1 MRALI
6 AFLAGFTLLTTSASA
21 QLVSR
26 SEDGTVDY
34 LLGAPVTSG
43 AAVEL
48 GVGDV
53 AWRERLRP
61 AQLVRLTSSGVER
74 MRPGRTRG
82 LESGEILFAYRLSS
96 GLAYCPTRVLGEG
109 SSRVQCYRDFDAD
122 GDFDGA
128 YVTISRG
135 IDSMI
140 LPGGLRGLIP
150 MPPVNYE
157 PVDVSAGPE
166 VEASVIYTGWRNGAP
181 RFRLRVEDEWLRD
194 EQICAPAGEGMCAV
208 NSVLLRVAPLDRGRA
223 RIELVEAAPQ
233 RGFRICFETEAPG
246 NPCRDS

>member
-1 MRALI
+1 MRALV
-6 AFLAGFTLLTTSASA
+6 ALLAGFALLTTSASA

-34 LLGAPVTSG
+34 LLAAPIGADAPVD
-43 AAVEL
+43 L
-48 GVGDV
+48 RPGDV

-74 MRPGRTRG
+74 MRPGRTPG
-82 LESGEILFAYRLSS
+82 LMSGEILFAYRLSS
-96 GLAYCPTRVLGEG
+96 GFAYCPTRALGPG

-135 IDSMI
+135 IESMI
-140 LPGGLRGLIP
+140 LPGGLRGLVP
-150 MPPVNYE
+150 MPPVTYE
-157 PVDVSAGPE
+157 AVDVSEAPE
-166 VEASVIYTGWRNGAP
+166 VEAAVIYTGWRNGAP

-194 EQICAPAGEGMCAV
+194 EEVCAPAGEGACTV
-208 NSVLLRVAPLDRGRA
+208 NAILLRATPLDRGGA
-223 RIELVEAAPQ
+223 RIEILESAPQ
-233 RGFRICFETEAPG
+233 RGLRICFETEAPG

>member
-1 MRALI
+1 VRALV
-6 AFLAGFTLLTTSASA
+6 ALLAGVVLLTTPAAA

-34 LLGAPVTSG
+34 VLAAPLGPEG
-43 AAVEL
+43 AVDL
-48 GVGDV
+48 RPGDV
-53 AWRERLRP
+53 AWRERIRP

-74 MRPGRTRG
+74 MRPGRTPG
-82 LESGEILFAYRLSS
+82 LMSGEILFAYRLSS
-96 GLAYCPTRVLGEG
+96 GFAYCPTRALGPG

-150 MPPVNYE
+150 MPPVSYE
-157 PVDVSAGPE
+157 AVDVSAAPE

-194 EQICAPAGEGMCAV
+194 EEVCAPTGEGTCTV
-208 NSVLLRVAPLDRGRA
+208 NSILLRATALDRGGA
-223 RIELVEAAPQ
+223 RIELLESAPQ
-233 RGFRICFETEAPG
+233 RGLRICFETEAPG
-246 NPCRDS
+246 NPCRDM